1 MATNNEIDK
10 ILDNTYIE
18 GLRKNLALAKEELSV
33 DAQLKDLENKI
44 QEEEK
49 RIREEKKKS
58 NRWSNEIKIF
68 FMIRDYLNT
77 INACAITPQ
86 YKLKIV
92 ALAYRKTKQYFEINI
107 YTANKWQSYFVNGIR
122 NIIAE
127 HWIAEIGED
136 KRINF
141 NQKEIVLDRLYIT
154 SFLIESEHLEDSE
167 LQFFYN

>member
-10 ILDNTYIE
+10 IIDNAYIE

-49 RIREEKKKS
+49 RTREEKKKS

-68 FMIRDYLNT
+68 FMLRDYLNT

-92 ALAYRKTKQYFEINI
+92 ALAYRKTKQYLEINI
-107 YTANKWQSYFVNGIR
+107 YTA
-122 NIIAE
+122 
-127 HWIAEIGED
+127 D
-136 KRINF
+136 K
-141 NQKEIVLDRLYIT
+141 
-154 SFLIESEHLEDSE
+154 
-167 LQFFYN
+167 